1 MAGDYISEKGEVSMA
16 WKMTY
21 DSLNRQRLDQL
32 GDITKAKAYEWYNW
46 CQSKQIDILITQT
59 KRTLEEQK
67 ANVAKGVSQTMR
79 SYHLVGQALDFVPI
93 KKTSNTKGTAEWGWY
108 EKAPFSDAVKKAKA
122 IGFTWGGDWT
132 SLVDKPHLQWDKIG
146 YGTDTFTGKK
156 VSAATTV
163 TKVESGGLVQKGS
176 RGTAVTEVQQLLVK
190 HGYDLK
196 VDGIFGS
203 ATEDDVKDFQKAKK
217 LAVDGIVGKKTLAE
231 LKKEP
236 AKKSAAK
243 SSAIKAVGKIKIVN
257 VKNACYIVDKPS
269 QNSKNL
275 DTAKKG
281 STLSIS
287 GSVKGWWEVIYK
299 GKRAYVN
306 AKYGQKI

>member
-1 MAGDYISEKGEVSMA
+1 MA

-32 GDITKAKAYEWYNW
+32 GDYTKAKAYEWYNW
-46 CQSKQIDILITQT
+46 CVSKQVDILIVQT

-67 ANVAKGVSQTMR
+67 ANVANGASQTMR
-79 SYHLVGQALDFVPI
+79 SYHLVGQALDFVPVQ
-93 KKTSNTKGTAEWGWY
+93 KTGNSKGTAEWGWY
-108 EKAPFSDAVKKAKA
+108 GKAPFSDAIKKAKA

-146 YGTDTFTGKK
+146 YGADTFTGKD
-156 VSAATTV
+156 VSKTV
-163 TKVESGGLVQKGS
+163 TVSKVETGGLVQKGS
-176 RGTAVTEVQQLLVK
+176 RGTAVTEVQKLLVK

-196 VDGIFGS
+196 VDGIFG
-203 ATEDDVKDFQKAKK
+203 AGTEDDVKDFQKSKK
-217 LAVDGIVGKKTLAE
+217 LSVDGIVGKSTLAE

-236 AKKSAAK
+236 AKKPTAK
-243 SSAIKAVGKIKIVN
+243 APKIKAVGKIKIVN
-257 VKNACYIVDKPS
+257 VANACYIVDKPS

-281 STLSIS
+281 SVLEIA
-287 GSVKGWWEVIYK
+287 GSVTGWWEVIYK

-306 AKYGQKI
+306 VKYGKKI